1 MSERQDNLA
10 TRDGGE
16 SDPRLSTICV
26 VCHQDINGQ
35 EYLDRH
41 SLVSPIEGDAH
52 ERCCPCM
59 GE

>member
-1 MSERQDNLA
+1 MTPSQGNLA

-16 SDPRLSTICV
+16 PDPRLSAVCV
-26 VCHQDINGQ
+26 VCHQDIVGQ

-41 SLVSPIEGDAH
+41 SLTSPIEGEAH